1 MTGADSQRPD
11 DTLLSAWLDGELDGA
26 EVARVHAWLQQHPD
40 DAARVRLWAADRDA
54 LRARFAATAD
64 EPLPPRLAQAVW
76 RRAARPAWRAW
87 PQAVAALLLLALGGV
102 GGALWRGAADH
113 AADRLPAG
121 APDHTAAPGD
131 AAAAAPAWTQR
142 AAVAHAVYAP
152 EERHPV
158 EVSVRDGDAA
168 HQREQETHLARW
180 LTRRLSVPVKL
191 FDLRDQGFELVGGR
205 LLPDAAGPSAQLM
218 YQDAAGQRVTV
229 YLRKSEQHTPAA
241 FRFERE
247 GNLSLFYW
255 VEGPCG
261 YALVGPQS
269 RERLLTLAEAIYRQD
284 QPAGAPAAPASR

>member
-1 MTGADSQRPD
+1 MTSADTARPD
-11 DTLLSAWLDGELDGA
+11 DTLLSAWLDGELEGA
-26 EVARVHAWLQQHPD
+26 EAARVHAWLQQHPD

-54 LRARFAATAD
+54 LRARFGATAD
-64 EPLPPRLAQAVW
+64 EPVPPRLAQAVW
-76 RRAARPAWRAW
+76 RRAGPSGWRTGS
-87 PQAVAALLLLALGGV
+87 QAIAAALLLAVGAL
-102 GGALWRGAADH
+102 GGALWRGAADR
-113 AADRLPAG
+113 AADQ
-121 APDHTAAPGD
+121 AARAS
-131 AAAAAPAWTQR
+131 AAAHAPAWTRR

-168 HQREQETHLARW
+168 RQREQETHLSRW

-191 FDLRDQGFELVGGR
+191 FDLRAQGFELVGGR
-205 LLPDAAGPSAQLM
+205 LLPDASGPSAQLM

-229 YLRKSEQHTPAA
+229 YLRKSEQPVPAA

-255 VEGPCG
+255 VDGPCG

-269 RERLLTLAEAIYRQD
+269 RERLLALAEAIHRQE
-284 QPAGAPAAPASR
+284 QVPYAASAPR